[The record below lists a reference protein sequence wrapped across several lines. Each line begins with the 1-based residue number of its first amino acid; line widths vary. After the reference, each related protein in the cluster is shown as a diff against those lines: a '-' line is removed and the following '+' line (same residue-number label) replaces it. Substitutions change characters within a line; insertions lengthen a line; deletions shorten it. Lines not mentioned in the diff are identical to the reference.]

1 MNKTIWQM
9 MICNSNFNSPCVVE
23 KGNLTMPTVLC
34 VGEKEPEKEGGPRR
48 WWFGKDEKQKGW
60 ENLPDCIE
68 CVWNQS
74 ELERQTQG
82 ERRGIQGWGGR
93 RGGSIEHLGEW
104 ENSEEPSSNSRRK
117 LLKTGWVTDS
127 QQLNVGSNVEIR
139 VDDVKQCIVKEKPR
153 RRM

>member
-1 MNKTIWQM
+1 M
-9 MICNSNFNSPCVVE
+9 
-23 KGNLTMPTVLC
+23 
-34 VGEKEPEKEGGPRR
+34 
-48 WWFGKDEKQKGW
+48 
-60 ENLPDCIE
+60 
-68 CVWNQS
+68 
-74 ELERQTQG
+74 
-82 ERRGIQGWGGR
+82 
-93 RGGSIEHLGEW
+93 EHLGEW